1 MDFKEIKER
10 LAKLDTACLC
20 DCGKKLRIMDP
31 EIRPIIQG
39 VKMIGKAHTVHCKAD
54 FLTVLKA
61 LHDAQE
67 GEVIVI
73 DGEGEKIALAGEMF
87 ALESRKK
94 KLGGIVVDGGCRDVN
109 GIREIKSPLF
119 ARYITPAAGTSS
131 KIFKTQVQVNCG
143 GVPVS
148 PGDIVFG
155 DDDGIIVMTEKEVS
169 EILDT
174 AENIQRIEAKAIRK
188 MGEGKNLTDVLNFF
202 DHYAKISKKEDSRLI
217 FTV

>member
-94 KLGGIVVDGGCRDVN
+94 KLGGIVVDAGCRDVN

>member
-1 MDFKEIKER
+1 MDFKEIRER

-20 DCGKKLRIMDP
+20 DCGKKLRVMDP

-87 ALESRKK
+87 AMEAKKK
-94 KLGGIVVDGGCRDVN
+94 KLGGIVVDGGCRDVK

-119 ARYITPAAGTSS
+119 ARYITPSAGTSS
-131 KIFKTQVQVNCG
+131 KIFKTQIEVKCG

-148 PGDIVFG
+148 PGDIIFG

-188 MGEGKNLTDVLNFF
+188 MGEEKNLTDVLNFF
-202 DHYAKISKKEDSRLI
+202 DHYAKVSKKEDSRLI

>member
-1 MDFKEIKER
+1 MDFKEIRER
-10 LAKLDTACLC
+10 LSKLDTACLC
-20 DCGKKLRIMDP
+20 DCGKKLRVMDP
-31 EIRPIIQG
+31 EIHPIIPG
-39 VKMIGKAHTVHCKAD
+39 LKMIGKAHTVHCKAD

-67 GEVIVI
+67 DEVIVI

-87 ALESRKK
+87 AMEAKKK
-94 KLGGIVVDGGCRDVN
+94 KLGGIVVDGGCRDVK

-119 ARYITPAAGTSS
+119 ARYVIPSAGTSS
-131 KIFKTQVQVNCG
+131 KIFKTQVEVNCG

-148 PGDIVFG
+148 PGDIIFG

-188 MGEGKNLTDVLNFF
+188 MEEEKSLTDVLNFF
-202 DHYAKISKKEDSRLI
+202 DHYAKVSKKEESRLI

>member
-1 MDFKEIKER
+1 MDIQTIRDR

-31 EIRPIIQG
+31 EIRPITRG
-39 VKMIGKAHTVHCKAD
+39 VKMIGIAHTVHCKAD
-54 FLTVLKA
+54 FLTVIKA
-61 LHDAQE
+61 LHDAKE

-73 DGEGEKIALAGEMF
+73 DGEGDKIALAGEMF

-94 KLGGIVVDGGCRDVN
+94 KLGGIVINGGCRDVE
-109 GIREIKSPLF
+109 GIRNINFPMF
-119 ARYITPAAGTSS
+119 AKCITPQAGTST

-143 GVPVS
+143 GVSVI
-148 PGDIVFG
+148 PGDIIFG
-155 DDDGIIVMTEKEVS
+155 DNDGVIVMSEDEVL

-174 AENIQRIEAKAIRK
+174 AENIQRIEEKAIKK
-188 MGEGKNLTDVLNFF
+188 MGEDKNLTDVLNFF
-202 DHYAKISKKEDSRLI
+202 DHYAKISKKEESLLI

>member
-1 MDFKEIKER
+1 MDLKTIRDR

-31 EIRPIIQG
+31 EIRPITRG
-39 VKMIGKAHTVHCKAD
+39 VKMIGRAHTVHCKAD
-54 FLTVLKA
+54 FLSVIKA

-87 ALESRKK
+87 AIESKKK
-94 KLGGIVVDGGCRDVN
+94 KLGGIVVDGACRDVE
-109 GIREIKSPLF
+109 GIRKINFPVFS
-119 ARYITPAAGTSS
+119 RYITPHAGTSS
-131 KIFKTQVQVNCG
+131 KIFKTQIQVNCG

-148 PGDIVFG
+148 PGDIIFG
-155 DDDGIIVMTEKEVS
+155 DNDGVIVMSEKEVT

-174 AENIQRIEAKAIRK
+174 AENIQRIEAKAIKK
-188 MGEGKNLTDVLNFF
+188 MEDDKDLTEVLNFF
-202 DHYAKISKKEDSRLI
+202 EHFSNVSEKKDSRLI

>member
-1 MDFKEIKER
+1 MDFKEIRER
-10 LAKLDTACLC
+10 LSKLDTACLC
-20 DCGKKLRIMDP
+20 DCGKKLRVMDP
-31 EIRPIIQG
+31 EIRPIIPG
-39 VKMIGKAHTVHCKAD
+39 LKMIGKAHTVHCKAD

-67 GEVIVI
+67 DEVIVI

-87 ALESRKK
+87 AMEAKKK
-94 KLGGIVVDGGCRDVN
+94 KLGGIVVDGGCRDVK

-119 ARYITPAAGTSS
+119 ARYVIPSAGTSS
-131 KIFKTQVQVNCG
+131 KIFKTQVEVNCG

-148 PGDIVFG
+148 PGDIIFG

-188 MGEGKNLTDVLNFF
+188 MEEEKSLTDVLNFF
-202 DHYAKISKKEDSRLI
+202 DHYAKVSKKEESRLI

>member
-1 MDFKEIKER
+1 MDIQNIRDR

-31 EIRPIIQG
+31 EIRPITRG
-39 VKMIGKAHTVHCKAD
+39 VKMIGIAHTVQCKAD
-54 FLTVLKA
+54 FLTVIKA
-61 LHDAQE
+61 LHDAKE

-73 DGEGEKIALAGEMF
+73 DGEGDKIALAGEMF

-94 KLGGIVVDGGCRDVN
+94 KLGGIVINGGCRDVE
-109 GIREIKSPLF
+109 GIRNINFPMF
-119 ARYITPAAGTSS
+119 AKYITPQAGTST

-143 GVPVS
+143 GVSVS

-155 DDDGIIVMTEKEVS
+155 DNDGVIVMSKDEVL

-174 AENIQRIEAKAIRK
+174 AENIQRIEEKAIKK
-188 MGEGKNLTDVLNFF
+188 MGEDKDLTDVLNFF
-202 DHYAKISKKEDSRLI
+202 DHYAKISKKEESRLI

>member
-1 MDFKEIKER
+1 MDIQNIRDR
-10 LAKLDTACLC
+10 LEKLDTACLC

-31 EIRPIIQG
+31 EIRPITRG
-39 VKMIGKAHTVHCKAD
+39 VKMIGIAHTVQCKAD
-54 FLTVLKA
+54 FLTVIKA
-61 LHDAQE
+61 LHDAKE

-94 KLGGIVVDGGCRDVN
+94 KLGGIVINGGCRDVE
-109 GIREIKSPLF
+109 GIRKINFPMF
-119 ARYITPAAGTSS
+119 AKCITPQAGTST
-131 KIFKTQVQVNCG
+131 KIFKTQVEVNCG
-143 GVPVS
+143 GVSVS

-155 DDDGIIVMTEKEVS
+155 DNDGVIVMSQDEVL

-174 AENIQRIEAKAIRK
+174 AENIQRIEEKAIQK
-188 MGEGKNLTDVLNFF
+188 MGEDKNLTDVLNFF
-202 DHYAKISKKEDSRLI
+202 DHYAKISKKEESKLI